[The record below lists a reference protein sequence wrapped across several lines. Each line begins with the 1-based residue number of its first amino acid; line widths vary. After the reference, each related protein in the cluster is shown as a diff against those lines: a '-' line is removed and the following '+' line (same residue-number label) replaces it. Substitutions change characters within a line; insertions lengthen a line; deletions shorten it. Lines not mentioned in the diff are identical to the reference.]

1 MLLKNYIL
9 AYKRRD
15 NELNLGSTYTD
26 IWGVQNP
33 ADPHGHYLINPAI
46 GISAVAFEQ
55 EIGQKSLRKFYDQ
68 YAQVLFTQ
76 YGFRSWIDLKNN
88 DVSDDFKAKNQATVA
103 ISMENAKS
111 GLIWKLY
118 NQIPEIN
125 ATLKKIY
132 IKK

>member
-1 MLLKNYIL
+1 M
-9 AYKRRD
+9 
-15 NELNLGSTYTD
+15 
-26 IWGVQNP
+26 
-33 ADPHGHYLINPAI
+33 
-46 GISAVAFEQ
+46 
-55 EIGQKSLRKFYDQ
+55 RKFYDQ

-88 DVSDDFKAKNQATVA
+88 DVSDDFTPKNQATVA
-103 ISMENAKS
+103 ILMENAKS

-132 IKK
+132 VKK